1 MVIYKCEL
9 CNFSSNLKSNY
20 NRHLKTIK
28 HLNKKEASDHA
39 LLMSTNEHKM
49 STNEHKKNEN
59 EHKMSTNEH
68 KKNENEKKF
77 SCSFCDDKFK
87 TQANKRRHEL
97 HYCKQNNAVIYQQS
111 INKDKIITQLKN
123 EKTELYKKMDTLLQ
137 KVGDTTI
144 HNTQNIQLN
153 NYGNEDLT
161 HITEGLKTELLSVPY
176 GMIPKMIEAVHFSD
190 EKPENK
196 NIIIP
201 NKNQNFIK
209 IYKDNKWIYKDKDET
224 LTDLVDSKYMIMDE
238 HYEVLEEGEC
248 VSNNI
253 KSRFIKF
260 KKYYDEGDKE
270 MVEALKKE
278 CELVL
283 LNNR

>member
-9 CNFSSNLKSNY
+9 CNFSSKLKSNY